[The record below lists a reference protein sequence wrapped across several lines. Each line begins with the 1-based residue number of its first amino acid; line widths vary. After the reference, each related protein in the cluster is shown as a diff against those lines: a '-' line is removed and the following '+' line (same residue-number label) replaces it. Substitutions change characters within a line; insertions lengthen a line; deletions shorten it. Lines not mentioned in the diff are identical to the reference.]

1 MIFATVGTQ
10 LPFPRLIDA
19 LEALAPELDETVI
32 AQTGRAAGNWPHL
45 DVRSTLAPRDFAAAF
60 EAARVVVSHAGV
72 GSILSARRYRKP
84 LIIMPRRFSLGEHRN
99 DHQMATARHV
109 AGLRGVHVAWEAED
123 LQALLRRPE
132 LEAASEKNALSPSH
146 SALIRRVQEFIREA
160 G

>member
-19 LEALAPELDETVI
+19 LEALAPELGEAVI
-32 AQTGRAAGNWPHL
+32 AQTGLAAGSWPHL
-45 DVRSTLAPRDFAAAF
+45 DVRPRLAPKDFAAIF

-84 LIIMPRRFSLGEHRN
+84 LIVMPRRLALGEHRN

-109 AGLRGVHVAWEAED
+109 EGLHGVHVAWEAEE
-123 LQALLRRPE
+123 LRELLRRPG
-132 LEAASEKNALSPSH
+132 LEAAAEKTDLSPSH
-146 SALIRRVQEFIREA
+146 SALIQRVQAFIREA